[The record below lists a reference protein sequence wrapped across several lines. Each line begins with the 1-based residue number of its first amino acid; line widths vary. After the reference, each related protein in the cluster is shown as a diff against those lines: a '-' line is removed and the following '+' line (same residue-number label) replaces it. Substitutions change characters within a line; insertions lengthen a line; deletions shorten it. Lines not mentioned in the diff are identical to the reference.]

1 MFAVVLTGLIRI
13 QSADREVILLRGS
26 PEDASSHLLRG
37 MVSVSVP
44 DPSAVKKVHLKLT
57 GTMKLKWVDHVQTP
71 RGTIAKPVKFE
82 KTVYEHDWG
91 NILSGSSRPSPAHS
105 PVGSRNTSSTNL
117 AGMAAQNG
125 NARAAAAPPALE
137 LPFEVVIPGD
147 TPESVE
153 GMQNGSVVY
162 RLQAVVER
170 GRFTNNIT
178 GRKLVRIVRTIG
190 SDSFELTQTMAI
202 ENTWPNKVDYSIET
216 PSKAVAIGSSCRVH
230 FLLVPLL
237 KGLKLGPVKTQLI
250 EYTTLAS
257 PSGHVH
263 NGEKVVLE
271 TKSRPNLNP
280 EESED
285 RWSIYENVILPSSL
299 TKCTQDCQVGSS
311 IKVSHKLKFGV
322 SLINPD
328 GHTSELRASL
338 PIYLFISPTI
348 SVSSADPTQVSYP
361 GHEVEEEPLFDTPN
375 VDPVALATSEDTY
388 LSQGIDVNAP
398 PNYHDHIYDR
408 LWHDIPT
415 STAGSPTHS
424 GENSPYVNSRRN
436 SLDADGL
443 GMTSL
448 DNQTRSQL
456 AAGLR
461 ALENYQNNGRQTAS
475 SSGPTTPGL
484 PTASEN
490 YFNARPVNSTTPSS
504 PIDTPGAGSDVDIEA
519 LSRVPSYST
528 AIRQDGGA
536 VSNTDLAPEYDAPS
550 SPHRRPSL
558 RNSHVHTNMSTSLP
572 GSSAN
577 LHNIG
582 ATLNTLAPLSSNGS
596 TSGRNSSSNSGSS
609 TNLRAHNRNHS
620 SSALSSLIHRSQSSK
635 SLFEGLLKRNN

>member
-1 MFAVVLTGLIRI
+1 M
-13 QSADREVILLRGS
+13 
-26 PEDASSHLLRG
+26 
-37 MVSVSVP
+37 SVSVP
-44 DPSAVKKVHLKLT
+44 DPSAVKRVHLKLT
-57 GTMKLKWVDHVQTP
+57 GAMKLKWIDHVNTP

-117 AGMAAQNG
+117 SGMAAAAAQNG
-125 NARAAAAPPALE
+125 NARAAAPPALE

-153 GMQNGSVVY
+153 GMQNGSLVY

-170 GRFTNNIT
+170 GRFTNSLV
-178 GRKLVRIVRTIG
+178 GRKLVRIVRTLG

-202 ENTWPNKVDYSIET
+202 ENTWPNKVDYAIET

-257 PSGHVH
+257 PSGHVY
-263 NGEKVVLE
+263 NGENVVLE
-271 TKSRPNLNP
+271 TKSRPTLNP

-285 RWSIYENVILPSSL
+285 RWSIYENVVLPSSL
-299 TKCTQDCQVGSS
+299 TKCTQDCQVGSH

-348 SVSSADPTQVSYP
+348 SVSAADPTQVSYP
-361 GHEVEEEPLFDTPN
+361 GHEVEEEPLFDAPN
-375 VDPVALATSEDTY
+375 LDPVALATSDDTY
-388 LSQGIDVNAP
+388 LSQGLDVNAP

-408 LWHDIPT
+408 LWNDIPA
-415 STAGSPTHS
+415 SAAGSPTHS
-424 GENSPYVNSRRN
+424 GETSPYINSRRN

-448 DNQTRSQL
+448 DNQTRTQL

-461 ALENYQNNGRQTAS
+461 ALESYQNNGRNTAP
-475 SSGPTTPGL
+475 SSGPTTPGI
-484 PTASEN
+484 PINGGVEN
-490 YFNARPVNSTTPSS
+490 YFNARPANSTTPSS
-504 PIDTPGAGSDVDIEA
+504 PIDTPGGGSDVDIEA

-528 AIRQDGGA
+528 AIRQDGGSVPNA
-536 VSNTDLAPEYDAPS
+536 DLAPEYDAPS
-550 SPHRRPSL
+550 SPHHRPSL

-582 ATLNTLAPLSSNGS
+582 ATLNTLAPLSNNDRSS
-596 TSGRNSSSNSGSS
+596 TSNSGSS